1 MKKKGLIVRIIVL
14 ITVLIIIGI
23 EVYLFVKP
31 RKSDISTDSNK
42 EYVVNKDNLKYIV
55 DISTSYFKNGLSYKL
70 EKSDNKYYV
79 LIDGLK
85 DKTLEKKINT
95 EIKRRVDE
103 NSKDNKLMIYNRIE
117 ASFSNVL
124 SITIG
129 NCAYKGNYS
138 DEDIINGNIYGS
150 FVDSYNVSLTNGEI
164 LNMEDLLYNVNNIS
178 EQLTKQSYDLA
189 IRDAGFICTG
199 GPCENPYPDY
209 SNVEDFTFK
218 VLSKFKKGDYKF
230 YFDTRYIYLIFDD
243 LDSKAPISID
253 SDDIN
258 KDNCSLFTKDSKNG
272 CVYIE
277 ECYDGIDNN
286 NNCSKVYIDL
296 DNKRDNA
303 VLKIDMVDLI
313 DNIIIYDKYVS
324 DNNLYN
330 NDSEK
335 IDRKFINV
343 NMDSNFIR
351 EDNKTLIDYDA
362 DIYEEKVEPVVKNL
376 VLDEMLELQTDDYN
390 IYSVSGSF
398 NTLGKY
404 NYVYYNVYHYSLNED
419 KYLKNKRNIYINK
432 FYKREDVIAG
442 PSTYKGEYDFLKEYN
457 DKNRLYFYII
467 DSSTGEEFNSIDIIN
482 KDYDLETFIP
492 NEWLSLG
499 KYKSKDDLINN
510 LFITMDSTYISK
522 DRLIMDISYDTIVL
536 KYQGKEAYLCKND
549 YNKCDELKK
558 EIFGE

>member
-14 ITVLIIIGI
+14 IMVLIIIGI

-42 EYVVNKDNLKYIV
+42 KYVVNKDNLKYIV
-55 DISTSYFKNGLSYKL
+55 DTSTSYFKNGLSYKL

-277 ECYDGIDNN
+277 ECYDDIDNKKTCN
-286 NNCSKVYIDL
+286 KIYIDL
-296 DNKRDNA
+296 DNKRDKA
-303 VLKIDMVDLI
+303 TFIIDMVDLAS
-313 DNIIIYDKYVS
+313 NIIIYDKFISDDNIYVK
-324 DNNLYN
+324 
-330 NDSEK
+330 ERK
-335 IDRKFINV
+335 QVDRKFINE
-343 NMDSNFIR
+343 NMNNNFLR
-351 EDNKTLIDYDA
+351 EDNKTLIDYDI

-376 VLDEMLELQTDDYN
+376 VLEEMLELQTNDYN
-390 IYSVSGSF
+390 IYNVTGGYD
-398 NTLGKY
+398 NINKY
-404 NYVYYNVYHYSLNED
+404 TYVYYKVYHYTLSEED
-419 KYLKNKRNIYINK
+419 YINNKKNIYLNK
-432 FYKREDVIAG
+432 FYKREDMIVG
-442 PSTYKGEYDFLKEYN
+442 PSTYKEEYEFLKNYN
-457 DKNRLYFYII
+457 DKNMVYFYII
-467 DSSTGEEFNSIDIIN
+467 DSSTGRELNSIDIIN
-482 KDYDLETFIP
+482 KDYDLDSFIP

-499 KYKSKDDLINN
+499 KYKDKKELVSN
-510 LFITMDSTYISK
+510 LFVTVNGAYMAK
-522 DRLIMDISYDTIVL
+522 NRLIMDVSYDSIVL
-536 KYQGKEAYLCKND
+536 RYQGKEVYLCKND
-549 YNKCDELKK
+549 YDKCNELKK